1 MDKIEDGNRFEGHY
15 YMLVSAYYNDEIK
28 YWRDKLLQDKFK
40 LGDRTQESIDSVIA
54 YIEANIVRE
63 FNKPTDKI
71 LNHNIIDIDEYR
83 LDKWDDT
90 IAWKDKGVILQKLYE
105 GAGKTQSLRQLKELA
120 DKEGL
125 SFLYIAPNTKPVIN
139 TCKELGLDC
148 YVELQDAVA
157 DTSSGGKP
165 EHSFLGICYP
175 SLKHFELKESLNH

>member
-1 MDKIEDGNRFEGHY
+1 
-15 YMLVSAYYNDEIK
+15 MLVSAYYNDEIK

-90 IAWKDKGVILQKLYE
+90 IAWKDKGVILQKLYLILMLE
-105 GAGKTQSLRQLKELA
+105 KIWQMG
-120 DKEGL
+120 
-125 SFLYIAPNTKPVIN
+125 V
-139 TCKELGLDC
+139 
-148 YVELQDAVA
+148 
-157 DTSSGGKP
+157 
-165 EHSFLGICYP
+165 
-175 SLKHFELKESLNH
+175 